1 MRQLLHQAGLNGRST
16 GSTRLDST
24 MVCVRV
30 MPKVAPHASSR
41 SPIARPWYGARQ
53 GDSECER
60 EGTNGQLT
68 LIRRQHAVTFDVV
81 LVKSG
86 CGCQAAPNPQMM
98 PLYMTICG
106 RNGTHTH
113 THTGTP
119 SHTHIQTGTPT
130 RANSLKQKLK
140 QFGRLSK

>member
-1 MRQLLHQAGLNGRST
+1 MAARLAPLTGAG
-16 GSTRLDST
+16 
-24 MVCVRV
+24 VRV
-30 MPKVAPHASSR
+30 MPKVAPHAASR
-41 SPIARPWYGARQ
+41 SPSRQ
-53 GDSECER
+53 GETATER
-60 EGTNGQLT
+60 ERGERGLRETNGQLT

-106 RNGTHTH
+106 RNGTTRTH
-113 THTGTP
+113 TY
-119 SHTHIQTGTPT
+119 THIATLTDTYADGQLE
-130 RANSLKQKLK
+130 AWKLK